1 MKNTR
6 SLAALTGLVT
16 VALGGFAVS
25 AAQAADGQEVVTRAV
40 VVRYYDLDLTSEAG
54 MTTLH
59 ERLVD
64 AAERAC
70 GTYDGHNLPARRA
83 RIDCVDAA
91 VDAAIEAFD
100 AKELTRLQAA
110 NVD

>member
-1 MKNTR
+1 M
-6 SLAALTGLVT
+6 AALTGVVA
-16 VALGGFAVS
+16 VALGGFAGS
-25 AAQAADGQEVVTRAV
+25 AAQAADDQEVVTRAV

-83 RIDCVDAA
+83 WIDCVDAA
-91 VDAAIEAFD
+91 VAAAVEAFD
-100 AKELTRLQAA
+100 ATELMRLQAA
-110 NVD
+110 NID